1 MSPSGSDIRPT
12 GDRVRESMF
21 NALHSR
27 SALVD
32 ATVLDLFAGTGALGI
47 EALSRG
53 ARHVVFVDVSRTA
66 TTLVSENLAAC
77 DLDGS
82 ARVVRADGPA
92 WVAASDDRWDLVLLD
107 PPYDF
112 DGWKDLLSNLAGRV
126 DGPVVVES
134 DSEVE
139 PGPDWH
145 VESCRR
151 YGSTV
156 VTLLLT
162 GAEAVPAVDRP
173 TIHRG
178 ETRL

>member
-1 MSPSGSDIRPT
+1 
-12 GDRVRESMF
+12 VRESIF

-53 ARHVVFVDVSRTA
+53 ARHCVFVDVSRAATA
-66 TTLVSENLAAC
+66 LVAENLATCGLEENAK
-77 DLDGS
+77 
-82 ARVVRADGPA
+82 VVRAGGPA
-92 WVAASDDRWDLVLLD
+92 WLAASDDRWDLVLLD

-112 DGWKDLLSNLAGRV
+112 DDWEDLMSSLVGRV

-134 DSEVE
+134 DSEID
-139 PGPDWH
+139 PGPGWH

-156 VTLLLT
+156 VTMLLT
-162 GAEAVPAVDRP
+162 GAEAAPTADRP